1 MIITRTPFRVSLF
14 GGGTDFPEFYRVHG
28 GAVLSAAIDQYCY
41 LSLHR
46 LAPYFPHRFRASYSR
61 TESVQSPADFQHPLV
76 RECLLHL
83 DFTDSVEISHVAD
96 LPGRSG
102 LASSSAF
109 TVGLLHALAAFRGD
123 SPTPDWLAENAIEVE
138 RNRVCD
144 AGGRQDQYAVA
155 FGGFNRIAF
164 DPSGTVAVRPVR
176 ASADTLAALQ
186 DSLLLFFLNA
196 DASAQDILRA
206 QISRTAD
213 NTPDLLQILSLV
225 DTAESLLARN
235 DLSSF
240 GALLHET
247 WLRKRRLAP
256 GISTTL
262 IDDAYAAARSAG
274 ALGGKLLGAGGRGF
288 LCLFVPPDR
297 RASVLSR
304 LSNLRPVPFRFS
316 PTGSSLIFSSP

>member
-1 MIITRTPFRVSLF
+1 MIITRTPFRVSFF
-14 GGGTDFPEFYRVHG
+14 GGGTDFPDFYRAHG
-28 GAVLSAAIDQYCY
+28 GAVLSTAIDQYCY

-61 TESVQSPADFQHPLV
+61 TESVQSPADFRHPLV

-83 DFTDSVEISHVAD
+83 SFDDSVEISHVAD

-123 SPTPDWLAENAIEVE
+123 SPSPSWLAENAIAVE
-138 RNRVCD
+138 RTRVGD
-144 AGGRQDQYAVA
+144 PGGRQDQYAVA
-155 FGGFNRIAF
+155 FGGFNRISF
-164 DPSGTVAVRPVR
+164 SLSGAVSVRPVR
-176 ASADTLAALQ
+176 ASADTLSALEA
-186 DSLLLFFLNA
+186 SLLLLFLNA
-196 DASAQDILRA
+196 DASSTAILGA
-206 QISRTAD
+206 QIARTAD
-213 NTPDLLQILSLV
+213 NTPDLLHMLSLV
-225 DTAESLLARN
+225 DDAESALSRG

-256 GISTTL
+256 GISNPF

-297 RASVLSR
+297 RPAVLSR

-316 PTGSSLIFSSP
+316 PSGSSVVFSSP

>member
-1 MIITRTPFRVSLF
+1 VIITRTPFRVSFF
-14 GGGTDFPEFYRVHG
+14 GGGTDFPDFYRAHG

-41 LSLHR
+41 ISLHR

-123 SPTPDWLAENAIEVE
+123 SPTPAWLAENAIEVE
-138 RNRVCD
+138 RNRVRD

-155 FGGFNRIAF
+155 FGGFNRIDF
-164 DPSGTVAVRPVR
+164 SPSGTVSVRPVH
-176 ASADTLAALQ
+176 ASPDTLAALQ

-196 DASAQDILRA
+196 DASAQDILRT

-213 NTPDLLQILSLV
+213 NTPDLLQILALV
-225 DTAESLLARN
+225 DAAEDLLARG
-235 DLSSF
+235 DLPSF

-256 GISTTL
+256 GIATPL

-288 LCLFVPPDR
+288 LCLFVPPAA
-297 RASVLSR
+297 RAAVISR
-304 LSNLRPVPFRFS
+304 LSRLRPVPFRFS

>member
-1 MIITRTPFRVSLF
+1 MIISRTPFRVSLF
-14 GGGTDFPEFYRVHG
+14 GGGTDFPEFYRAHG

-41 LSLHR
+41 ISLHR

-83 DFTDSVEISHVAD
+83 GFDDSVEISHVAD

-123 SPTPDWLAENAIEVE
+123 SPPPSWLAENAIEVE
-138 RNRVCD
+138 RNRVRD

-155 FGGFNRIAF
+155 FGGFNRIDF
-164 DPSGTVAVRPVR
+164 SPSGAVTVRPVH
-176 ASADTLAALQ
+176 ASPDTLTALQ

-196 DASAQDILRA
+196 DASAQDILRT

-213 NTPDLLQILSLV
+213 NTPDLLHMLSLV
-225 DTAESLLARN
+225 DAAEDLLARG
-235 DLSSF
+235 DLPSF

-256 GISTTL
+256 GIATPH

-288 LCLFVPPDR
+288 LCLFVPPSS
-297 RASVLSR
+297 RASVISR

-316 PTGSSLIFSSP
+316 PSGSSLIFSSP